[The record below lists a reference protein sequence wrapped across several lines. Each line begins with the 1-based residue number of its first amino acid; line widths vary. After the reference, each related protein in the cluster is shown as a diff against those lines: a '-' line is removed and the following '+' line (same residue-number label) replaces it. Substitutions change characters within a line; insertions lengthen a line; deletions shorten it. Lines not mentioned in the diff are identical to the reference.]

1 MNESILDTIKIMLG
15 LEKDYNS
22 FDTEIIAYINSAFFA
37 LSQLGVGP
45 EEGFSITGPDE
56 VWSNFIDEKSNL
68 IAVQTYIKLKVQ
80 LIFDP
85 PSNSFVVDAINK
97 QLEELTWRLCLEAEY
112 LKDNKLP

>member
-15 LEKDYNS
+15 LEKDYNA
-22 FDTEIIAYINSAFFA
+22 FDTEIIAYINSSLFT

-56 VWSNFIDEKSNL
+56 IWSNFIDEKSNL

-97 QLEELTWRLCLEAEY
+97 QLEELTWRLCLEVEY
-112 LKDNKLP
+112 LKDNELP